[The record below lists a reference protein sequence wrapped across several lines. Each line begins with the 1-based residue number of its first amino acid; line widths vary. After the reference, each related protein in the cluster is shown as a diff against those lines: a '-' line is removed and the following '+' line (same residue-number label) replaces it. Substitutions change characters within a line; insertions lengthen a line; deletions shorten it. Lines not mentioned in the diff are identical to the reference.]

1 MSYDHQHIDMI
12 PPAEALLGV
21 DQKLCEKGKL
31 STLSKSLQYY
41 TSTNKE
47 TLYPKGSIKEK
58 QGKSMIKSGTLAT
71 SDL

>member
-21 DQKLCEKGKL
+21 DQRLCEKGKL

-41 TSTNKE
+41 TTTNKE
-47 TLYPKGSIKEK
+47 TLYPKEASRRSKER
-58 QGKSMIKSGTLAT
+58 A
-71 SDL
+71 

>member
-21 DQKLCEKGKL
+21 DQRLCEKGKL
-31 STLSKSLQYY
+31 STLSKSLQYN
-41 TSTNKE
+41 TTNP
-47 TLYPKGSIKEK
+47 LSKGSIKEK